1 MRALTVDLAIA
12 GPLRTTLLPPLVA
25 MKNRANAFF
34 SCLLAVVTT
43 VASTAL
49 AADAKPTFTLRSQ
62 RKPGQTDRV
71 GVLLEVGGETTYLD
85 DGKPKREKMSV
96 VCRLEYDEKTLET
109 PADADGAWVDGVW
122 RSVRDYQKAAAVVKV
137 GEGEFKPEIRPQRR
151 LIGAQFAEQTLTLFS
166 PAGPL
171 ARDELDAINVP
182 ADSLLLDGLLP
193 KKPVAVGDH
202 WRHSKKLL
210 CAMLGLDEVAESD
223 VESTLKEVTNVVA
236 RFELSGGVQ
245 GAIHGVSTK
254 IELKG
259 KYRFDRRSKRIDWL
273 GMLLKEERES
283 SFVDDGVNAVSR
295 LQITIKPVP
304 EPESLSGPTL
314 AKVTLTP
321 TEALT
326 RLAYESAD
334 GWRCGFDRRWYR
346 HDLAVFQLIDRGEML
361 AQCNISSL
369 PRRDPEKLVSLEELQ
384 ADVRQ
389 ALGESFGS
397 FIEASQQVDP
407 AEHRVLRVV
416 AHGKSSDLPI
426 RWVYYH
432 VADQQ
437 GRQAA
442 LTFTIEQKLVE
453 RFADADKPIVASLR
467 FVDPK
472 AKKETNAGSAG
483 KKSL

>member
-1 MRALTVDLAIA
+1 M
-12 GPLRTTLLPPLVA
+12 A
-25 MKNRANAFF
+25 MKNRANALF
-34 SCLLAVVTT
+34 SCLLAVVAT
-43 VASTAL
+43 VASTVS
-49 AADAKPTFTLRSQ
+49 AADAKPTFTLHSQ

-71 GVLLEVGGETTYLD
+71 GVLLEAGGETTYLD
-85 DGKPKREKMSV
+85 EGKRKCEKMSV

-109 PADADGAWVDGVW
+109 PANVDGVWGDGVW
-122 RSVRDYQKAAAVVKV
+122 RSVRDYQKAAVVVKV
-137 GEGEFKPEIRPQRR
+137 GEVEFKPEIHPQRR
-151 LIGAQFAEQTLTLFS
+151 LIGAQFTEQTLTLFS

-171 ARDELDAINVP
+171 ARAELDAIDVP

-193 KKPVAVGDH
+193 EKPVAVGDH

-223 VESTLKEVTNVVA
+223 VESTLKEVTKVVA
-236 RFELSGGVQ
+236 RFELSGCVQ

-283 SFVDDGVNAVSR
+283 SFVDDGVDAVSR
-295 LQITIKPVP
+295 LQITIKPTPV
-304 EPESLSGPTL
+304 PESLAEATL
-314 AKVTLTP
+314 EKVALTP

-326 RLAYESAD
+326 RLAYESND

-346 HDLAVFQLIDRGEML
+346 RNLAVFQMIDRGEML

-369 PRRDPEKLVSLEELQ
+369 PRRDPEKLVSLEEFQ

-397 FIEASQQVDP
+397 FIEASQRVDP
-407 AEHRVLRVV
+407 AGHRILRVV

-442 LTFTIEQKLVE
+442 LTFTVEQKLVE
-453 RFADADKPIVASLR
+453 RFADADKPIVVSLR
-467 FVDPK
+467 FVAPK
-472 AKKETNAGSAG
+472 EEKETRAGSAE
-483 KKSL
+483 KKGP